1 MQRPGAQV
9 ILGVAVAILDLV
21 TFEPFLAGLGAAQMP
36 GFGWIE
42 RAPNASTLAVP
53 QATTFKAPEVASA
66 ADVVY
71 PLQTT
76 ADGIV
81 VFNVSVGR
89 DGGILGTTTLSDI
102 PPLTAAA
109 QSSLQSWKFK
119 PALLNGTRE
128 TSQMLVAFVFHHAI
142 KEWNPP
148 PFNPAFPSPERDGYV
163 PAGIYSA
170 TYCDYPTSTVAA
182 GATVVQVAVRP
193 DNTLGDVQVV
203 RPLSGGF
210 VPLAVAA
217 AKQWR
222 FQSAVLNGTPVPSKV
237 AIAYVFSSRAMNPF

>member
-1 MQRPGAQV
+1 MVFAPWLPSVSHAR
-9 ILGVAVAILDLV
+9 ID
-21 TFEPFLAGLGAAQMP
+21 GLGSAGGALGATTP
-36 GFGWIE
+36 AI
-42 RAPNASTLAVP
+42 P
-53 QATTFKAPEVASA
+53 QATTFKAAEVASA

-89 DGGILGTTTLSDI
+89 EGGIRGIKALSDI

-119 PALLNGTRE
+119 PALLNGSGE
-128 TSQMLVAFVFHHAI
+128 NSQMLVAFAFRHAI

-148 PFNPAFPSPERDGYV
+148 SFSPVFASQEQAAYV
-163 PAGIYSA
+163 PSGIFSA
-170 TYCDYPTSTVAA
+170 AYCDYPASTIAG
-182 GATVVQVAVRP
+182 GATVVQATVRP
-193 DNTLGDVQVV
+193 DNSVGDVNVV
-203 RPLSGGF
+203 KALGGGF

-217 AKQWR
+217 AKQWQ
-222 FQSAVLNGTPVPSKV
+222 FQAAVLDGTPVSSKV
-237 AIAYVFSSRAMNPF
+237 AIAFVFSSRAMNPF

>member
-1 MQRPGAQV
+1 MQRPGAQL

-21 TFEPFLAGLGAAQMP
+21 TFEPFLAGLGAGQIA
-36 GFGWIE
+36 GFEWIE
-42 RAPNASTLAVP
+42 GASNASILAVP

-71 PLQTT
+71 PFQTT

-89 DGGILGTTTLSDI
+89 DGGVQGIQTLSDI

-128 TSQMLVAFVFHHAI
+128 TSQMLVAFVFRHAI
-142 KEWNPP
+142 KAWNSP
-148 PFNPAFPSPERDGYV
+148 PFNPVFPSLERDAYT
-163 PAGIYSA
+163 PAGIYSVA
-170 TYCDYPTSTVAA
+170 YCDYPTSTIAA

-203 RPLSGGF
+203 KPLSGGF

-217 AKQWR
+217 AKQWQ
-222 FQSAVLNGTPVPSKV
+222 FQAAVLNGTPVPSKV
-237 AIAYVFSSRAMNPF
+237 AIAFVFSSRAMNPF